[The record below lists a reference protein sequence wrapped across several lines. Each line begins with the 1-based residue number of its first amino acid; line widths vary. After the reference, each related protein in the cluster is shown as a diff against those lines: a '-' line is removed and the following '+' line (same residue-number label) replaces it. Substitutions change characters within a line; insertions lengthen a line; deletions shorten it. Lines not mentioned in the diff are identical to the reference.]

1 MALAIGSTEKAI
13 VRSLRVRLLL
23 LMLFVLVAAGSL
35 AAWLAGRAIAS
46 RFEQYLITHQA
57 ASLERRQRLEELL
70 PVLLSNQYAQRGDWE
85 DVSDLIDRFAALT
98 EERIIL
104 TDLQGR
110 LIVDTDDGQFSGE
123 PLVEPAP
130 INVDGQAVG
139 LLQIPPAPLIKNSSS
154 ERAYIAQVNR
164 SLLIAFSVSGI
175 VAVILTLGLTHGI
188 LRRINALTTAVNR
201 MKQGDLS
208 QRVQNGEQDEVGQL
222 AHAFNSMADSLAR
235 IEQLRRHMVSDV
247 AHELR
252 TPLSNI
258 RGYLEAVQDGVVQPT
273 AAVIDSLHDE
283 AMLLHRLVDDLQE
296 LALAEA
302 GQLKLARH
310 PIAVDELVDKAVQ
323 VVQGHINGSRVIQT
337 EVTPGL
343 PIVSVDSERIGQVL
357 RNLLNNAVEYTPP
370 GGKITVSAHRIQ
382 DKIQVNVYNEGEGIP
397 SEHLPNIFERFYR
410 VDGSRTRATGG
421 SGLGLAIV
429 KQLVEAHGG
438 RVWAESIPG
447 SYANLIFT
455 LPIHAS
461 T

>member
-1 MALAIGSTEKAI
+1 M
-13 VRSLRVRLLL
+13 RSLRARLLF
-23 LMLFVLVAAGSL
+23 LMLTVLIAAGSL
-35 AAWLAGRAIAS
+35 AAWLAGRAIAE
-46 RFEQYLITHQA
+46 RFERYLISHQA

-70 PVLLSNQYAQRGDWE
+70 PTLLATHYAQHEGWVGVD
-85 DVSDLIDRFAALT
+85 DLLDRFAGLA

-104 TDLQGR
+104 TDLQGQ
-110 LIVDTDDGQFSGE
+110 LLVDTDDAQFSGE

-130 INVDGQAVG
+130 ILLDGQAVG
-139 LLQIPPAPLIKNSSS
+139 YLQIPPSPLIKNSSS

-164 SLLIAFSVSGI
+164 SLLIAFSVSGL

-188 LRRINALTTAVNR
+188 LRRIKALTTAVNR
-201 MKQGDLS
+201 MEQGDLS
-208 QRVQNGEQDEVGQL
+208 QRVQNGEQDEIGQL
-222 AHAFNSMADSLAR
+222 AHAFNSMADSLAH

-273 AAVIDSLHDE
+273 TAVIDSLHDE
-283 AMLLHRLVDDLQE
+283 AMLLHRLVNDLQE

-302 GQLKLARH
+302 GQLKLARQ
-310 PIAVDELVDKAVQ
+310 PIAVDELVEKAVQ
-323 VVQGHINGSRVIQT
+323 IVQGHINGSHVIHT

-343 PIVSVDSERIGQVL
+343 PPIAVDAERIGQVL

-370 GGKITVSAHRIQ
+370 GGKITVSARRVQ

-438 RVWAESIPG
+438 RVWAESTPG
-447 SYANLIFT
+447 VSANLIFT
-455 LPIHAS
+455 LPINAAP
-461 T
+461 

>member
-1 MALAIGSTEKAI
+1 
-13 VRSLRVRLLL
+13 VRSLRARLLF
-23 LMLFVLVAAGSL
+23 LMLTVLIAAGSL
-35 AAWLAGRAIAS
+35 AAWLAGRAIAE
-46 RFEQYLITHQA
+46 RFERYLISHQA

-70 PVLLSNQYAQRGDWE
+70 PTLLATHYAQYEGWVGVD
-85 DVSDLIDRFAALT
+85 DLLDRFAGLA

-104 TDLQGR
+104 TDLQGQ
-110 LIVDTDDGQFSGE
+110 LLVDTDDAQFSGE

-130 INVDGQAVG
+130 ILLDGQAVG
-139 LLQIPPAPLIKNSSS
+139 YLQIPPSPLIKNSSS

-164 SLLIAFSVSGI
+164 SLLIAFSVSGL

-188 LRRINALTTAVNR
+188 LRRIKALTTAVNR
-201 MKQGDLS
+201 MEQGDLS
-208 QRVQNGEQDEVGQL
+208 QRVQNGEQDEIGQL
-222 AHAFNSMADSLAR
+222 AHAFNSMADSLAH

-273 AAVIDSLHDE
+273 TAVIDSLHDE
-283 AMLLHRLVDDLQE
+283 AMLLHRLVNDLQE

-302 GQLKLARH
+302 GQLKLARQ
-310 PIAVDELVDKAVQ
+310 PIAVDELVEKAVQ
-323 VVQGHINGSRVIQT
+323 IVQGHINGSHVIHT

-343 PIVSVDSERIGQVL
+343 PPIAVDAERIGQVL

-370 GGKITVSAHRIQ
+370 GGKITVAARRVQ

-438 RVWAESIPG
+438 RVWAESTPG
-447 SYANLIFT
+447 VSANLIFT
-455 LPIHAS
+455 LPINAAP
-461 T
+461 

>member
-1 MALAIGSTEKAI
+1 
-13 VRSLRVRLLL
+13 VRSLRARLLF
-23 LMLFVLVAAGSL
+23 LMLTVLIAAGSL
-35 AAWLAGRAIAS
+35 AAWLAGRAIAE
-46 RFEQYLITHQA
+46 RFERYLISHQA

-70 PVLLSNQYAQRGDWE
+70 PTLLATHYAQHEGWVGVD
-85 DVSDLIDRFAALT
+85 DLLDRFAGLA

-104 TDLQGR
+104 TDLQGQ
-110 LIVDTDDGQFSGE
+110 LLVDTDDAQFSGE

-130 INVDGQAVG
+130 ILLDGQAVG
-139 LLQIPPAPLIKNSSS
+139 YLQIPPSPLIKNSSS

-164 SLLIAFSVSGI
+164 SLLIAFSVSGL

-188 LRRINALTTAVNR
+188 LRRIKALTTAVNR
-201 MKQGDLS
+201 MEQGDLS
-208 QRVQNGEQDEVGQL
+208 QRVQNGEQDEIGQL
-222 AHAFNSMADSLAR
+222 AHAFNSMADSLAH

-273 AAVIDSLHDE
+273 TAVIDSLHDE
-283 AMLLHRLVDDLQE
+283 AMLLHRLVNDLQE

-302 GQLKLARH
+302 GQLKLARQ
-310 PIAVDELVDKAVQ
+310 PIAVDELVEKAVQ
-323 VVQGHINGSRVIQT
+323 IVQGHINGSHVIHT

-343 PIVSVDSERIGQVL
+343 PPIAVDAERIGQVL

-370 GGKITVSAHRIQ
+370 GGKITVSARRVQ

-438 RVWAESIPG
+438 RVWAESTPG
-447 SYANLIFT
+447 VYANLIFT
-455 LPIHAS
+455 LPINAAP
-461 T
+461 